1 MTFPS
6 KGHVWLFINPDLTVK
21 DFKAQCMSED
31 NKLKQVEVVDEKKT
45 PFKEETNLYGLLTEP
60 QKKVSVQF
68 NGCEYKFK
76 THLED

>member
-1 MTFPS
+1 
-6 KGHVWLFINPDLTVK
+6 LFINPDLTVK

-45 PFKEETNLYGLLTEP
+45 AFKEETKLYGLLTEP